1 MDLFEQVSEDIKN
14 AMKAKDKS
22 RLGDIEKCKEIF
34 LGSENRSGSQ

>member
-14 AMKAKDKS
+14 AMKAKDKVA
-22 RLGDIEKCKEIF
+22 LEKCKEIF